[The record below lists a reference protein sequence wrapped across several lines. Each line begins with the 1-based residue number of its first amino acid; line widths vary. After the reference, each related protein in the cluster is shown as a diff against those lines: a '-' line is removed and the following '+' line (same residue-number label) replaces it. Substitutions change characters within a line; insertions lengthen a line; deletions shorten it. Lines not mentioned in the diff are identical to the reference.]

1 MGVGDTEARKEAH
14 LRLTMDGP
22 VQEPVSEGFA
32 AYRLEH
38 NALPELDLEAVDLST
53 TFLGKRLQAPL
64 LISGMTGGA
73 QRAREINR
81 HLAAAAQET
90 GIGFSVGS
98 QRAALERADL
108 RSTYEVRDVA
118 PDILLLAN
126 LGAVQLR
133 RGYGL
138 DQCRAAVE
146 MIGADGLALHL
157 NAVQEGLQA
166 GGDTTFAGLAERIG
180 AICRDLGQPIVAKE
194 VGWGISGAVAARL
207 AALGVG
213 AIDVQGAGGTS
224 WARVEGLRAPT
235 DRLRTAADAF
245 AGWGI
250 PTPDCIV
257 QVRTACPTMPIVAGG
272 GIRNGVDIAKALA
285 LGADVAGV
293 AHPFLEPATR
303 SVQAVVDR
311 IEQFTFELRLAMFA
325 TGSADLAALRRVPV
339 QRRDKLPT
347 SRP

>member
-1 MGVGDTEARKEAH
+1 MGVDDTEARKEAH

-22 VQEPVSEGFA
+22 VQEPVPEGFA

-38 NALPELDLEAVDLST
+38 NALPELDLEDVDLST
-53 TFLGKRLQAPL
+53 SFLGKPLRAPL

-108 RSTYEVRDVA
+108 RGTYEVRDVA

-138 DQCRAAVE
+138 EQCRAAVD

-180 AICRDLGQPIVAKE
+180 AICRDLGRPVVVKE

-207 AALGVG
+207 ATLGVS
-213 AIDVQGAGGTS
+213 AVDVQGAGGTS

-235 DRLRTAADAF
+235 DRLRAAADAF

-250 PTPDCIV
+250 PTPDCIT
-257 QVRTACPTMPIVAGG
+257 QVRAVFPTMPIVAGG
-272 GIRNGVDIAKALA
+272 GIRDGVDIAKALA
-285 LGADVAGV
+285 LGADVASV
-293 AHPFLEPATR
+293 AHPFLEPAAR

-311 IEQFTFELRLAMFA
+311 IEQFMFELRLAMFA
-325 TGSADLAALRRVPV
+325 TGSANLAALRRVPV
-339 QRRDKLPT
+339 RRRGMLPT

>member
-22 VQEPVSEGFA
+22 VQEPVAEGFA
-32 AYRLEH
+32 SYRLEH
-38 NALPELDLEAVDLST
+38 NALPELDLEQVDLST
-53 TFLGKRLQAPL
+53 TFLGKPLRAPL

-81 HLAAAAQET
+81 HLAAAAQAT

-138 DQCRAAVE
+138 EQCRAAVE

-180 AICRDLGQPIVAKE
+180 GICRDLGRPVVVKE

-207 AALGVG
+207 AALGVT

-235 DRLRTAADAF
+235 DRLRAAADAF

-257 QVRTACPTMPIVAGG
+257 QVRATCPAMPIVAGG

-285 LGADVAGV
+285 LGADVASV

-311 IEQFTFELRLAMFA
+311 IEQFIFELRLAMFA
-325 TGSADLAALRRVPV
+325 TGSKNLAALRRVAV
-339 QRRDKLPT
+339 SRRG
-347 SRP
+347 